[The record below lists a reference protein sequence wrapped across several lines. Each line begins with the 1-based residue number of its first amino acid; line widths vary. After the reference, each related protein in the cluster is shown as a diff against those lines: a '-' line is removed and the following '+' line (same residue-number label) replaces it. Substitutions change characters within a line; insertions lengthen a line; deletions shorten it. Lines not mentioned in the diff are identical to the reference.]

1 MNILNFHVR
10 GLTKKRTFAK
20 LWLALYFKKTMN
32 TYSLLFILSGNLAE
46 SEVPAILE
54 NVKSLLAGVGAER
67 IAFVNRGKQ
76 RLAYPLG
83 QLYFGHLINTNLF
96 LPPERVSELKEKLKL
111 ELDVVR
117 FMLTEELP
125 AIKTAASYTG
135 RRDVVAPAVPGI
147 TRPVGEVRPKADV
160 DLKTLDKR
168 IDEIL
173 QRENITI

>member
-1 MNILNFHVR
+1 MLILPNLQIF
-10 GLTKKRTFAK
+10 F
-20 LWLALYFKKTMN
+20 MN

-46 SEVPAILE
+46 SEVPAVLE
-54 NVKSLLAGVGAER
+54 NVKNVLTAAGAER

-83 QLYFGHLINTNLF
+83 TLYFGHLINTNLF
-96 LPPERVSELKEKLKL
+96 LSPERVSELKEKLRL
-111 ELDVVR
+111 ESDVVR
-117 FMLTEELP
+117 YMLTEELA

-135 RRDVVAPAVPGI
+135 RRNAVAPATVGAA
-147 TRPVGEVRPKADV
+147 RPVGGEVRQKSEV

-173 QRENITI
+173 QQENITI